1 MKLLLLASGT
11 GSLAQAVIDAGF
23 EIASVVSDVPGA
35 QVLDRAEAANIATK
49 VIPFRKPREEWD
61 QELISY
67 VQSVS
72 PDLVVSVGF
81 MRILSSEFVSKFKV
95 INSHPALL
103 PNFPGAHA
111 VKDAL
116 AAGATQTGCTVHW
129 VDAGIDTGQIIAQVE
144 VDVLPNDDQES
155 LHERIKIVERKLIV
169 EVIKSL
175 ESKSERS

>member
-49 VIPFRKPREEWD
+49 VIPFRKPRAEWD

-81 MRILSSEFVSKFKV
+81 MRILSSDFVSKFKV

-144 VDVLPNDDQES
+144 VGVLPNDDQES

>member
-129 VDAGIDTGQIIAQVE
+129 VDAGVDTGQVIAQRT
-144 VDVLPNDDQES
+144 VDVLPIDDQES